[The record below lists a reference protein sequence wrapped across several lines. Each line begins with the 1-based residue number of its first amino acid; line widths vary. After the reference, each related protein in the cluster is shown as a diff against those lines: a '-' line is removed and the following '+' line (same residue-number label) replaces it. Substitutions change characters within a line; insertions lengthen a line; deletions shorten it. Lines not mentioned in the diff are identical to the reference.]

1 MKKISRIFLF
11 NAMILSIIFISGC
24 ATTILENEG
33 EYSLHVYR
41 PILLPLVDESGLSIK
56 GYDTV
61 AYFTE
66 GKAQKGSSEFTEIW
80 KNATWYFSSEKNRNL
95 FESNP
100 EQYTPQYES
109 YCSWSIAKN
118 NYIPPATGDPEAW
131 MIIDNKLYLT
141 YNKQVLGLW
150 KLDLKK
156 NLALSIEQWPVKL
169 DLMKR
174 YKIVEIPS
182 QY

>member
-1 MKKISRIFLF
+1 MENKKIIFLL
-11 NAMILSIIFISGC
+11 NILMLIFFISGC

-41 PILLPLVDESGLSIK
+41 PILLPLRDNTGLSIK

-66 GKAQKGSSEFTEIW
+66 GKAVQGFPEFKETWKGAI
-80 KNATWYFSSEKNRNL
+80 WYFSSEENRNL
-95 FESNP
+95 FKSNP
-100 EQYTPQYES
+100 EQYAPQYES
-109 YCSWSIAKN
+109 YCSWSVAKN

-131 MIIDNKLYLT
+131 MIIDSKLYLT

-156 NLALSIEQWPVKL
+156 NLALSIEQWPIKL
-169 DLMKR
+169 DLMER
-174 YKIVEIPS
+174 YAAVEVPS
-182 QY
+182 IK